1 MKRTPIDHAM
11 MERCIALAM
20 RGVDLGEYPY
30 AAVISRNGLVVCES
44 TNSVRLD
51 RDVTHHA
58 ELVAISKALRR
69 LNPSSRIGA
78 KTPIRR
84 VLNQ

>member
-1 MKRTPIDHAM
+1 MNRARAESTLEAIDHAM

-30 AAVISRNGLVVCES
+30 AAVISRNGVVVCES
-44 TNSVRLD
+44 TNSVRHD

-69 LNPSSRIGA
+69 LN
-78 KTPIRR
+78 R
-84 VLNQ
+84 VSLEDCT